1 MSDYEVRLYK
11 VIGEMLR
18 EARIRSGLTL
28 EQAGEKI
35 GVIAKTIQRYETG
48 QRKISIDKLME
59 LTSLFGL
66 DYTSFMSEAKMRLS
80 EDSDFEDYSTGHS
93 TDGYYLDDEVA
104 EIAQEVYHRPEL
116 RMLFSASKNVSA
128 DDLKAV
134 IALVDRM
141 KKEDD
146 L

>member
-1 MSDYEVRLYK
+1 MNDYEAKLYK
-11 VIGEMLR
+11 IIGSMLR
-18 EARIRSGLTL
+18 EARLQCGLTL
-28 EQAGEKI
+28 EQVGEKT

-48 QRKISIDKLME
+48 ERKVSINRLME

-66 DYTSFMSEAKMRLS
+66 DYTLFMNSAKRKLS
-80 EDSDFEDYSTGHS
+80 QDNDFKDESARQEQP
-93 TDGYYLDDEVA
+93 GYYIEGEVA
-104 EIAQEVYHRPEL
+104 EIAQEVYERPEL

-128 DDLKAV
+128 EDLKAV
-134 IALVDRM
+134 IAIVDRM